1 MNWIHLASDKGQW
14 RAVVN
19 MAMEFQVVERQGM
32 PEIRKQT
39 CLARMVSWLLYLYN
53 TGNVS
58 GMKCLCV
65 GTRQSARVG

>member
-1 MNWIHLASDKGQW
+1 MNWIYLASDKGQW

-19 MAMEFQVVERQGM
+19 RAMNFEVLERQGM
-32 PEIRKQT
+32 PEILKQN
-39 CLARMVSWLLYLYN
+39 CLARTVSWLTFRRN
-53 TGNVS
+53 MGNVS